1 MTESIY
7 MKVQAEQIG
16 LLLDHRS
23 GKTERALIMRM
34 MAHHELS
41 RRMVSEKLDAVQLD
55 LLGERP

>member
-1 MTESIY
+1 